1 MLPPDFS
8 KSIYNSE
15 NFSLFE
21 EYDFASWPVEEGMM
35 IKKKE
40 ISNLKAFFDSDNGKT
55 ASFSFKVNDGGKNSE
70 EEYTFEFNYD
80 DANKNSDEEVEEL
93 HLYQQITPP

>member
-1 MLPPDFS
+1 
-8 KSIYNSE
+8 
-15 NFSLFE
+15 
-21 EYDFASWPVEEGMM
+21 
-35 IKKKE
+35 
-40 ISNLKAFFDSDNGKT
+40 LKAFFDSDNGKT

-80 DANKNSDEEVEEL
+80 DTNKNSDEEIEEL